1 MVQVL
6 GERWAGMRLPQ
17 LTRKLDGWVWMSGE
31 VLLGITSGGRGII
44 TLRES
49 YMQDECQG
57 GPVTRK
63 G

>member
-44 TLRES
+44 TLYAR
-49 YMQDECQG
+49 
-57 GPVTRK
+57 
-63 G
+63 